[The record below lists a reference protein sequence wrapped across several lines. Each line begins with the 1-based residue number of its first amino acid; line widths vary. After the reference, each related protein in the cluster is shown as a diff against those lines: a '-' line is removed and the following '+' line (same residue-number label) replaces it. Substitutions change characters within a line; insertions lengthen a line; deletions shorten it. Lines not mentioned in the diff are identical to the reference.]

1 LGGRPRRVEEIEPV
15 NGHLTWRALRVDPG
29 GAGFREAA
37 GWWATAR
44 KTDAAPIRSGA
55 ETEKFLYYDAFAK
68 FDPKLEIRWK
78 KGGKVELRNAGDEPA
93 RHLLAIRVKD
103 GRCASAH
110 HPELKKGEAVTLD
123 TVGGRPALVDV
134 LVAAGLY
141 RKEAEGLVEIWSEEW
156 FGFDGARV
164 LSLVSREAYDRLLPL
179 EIRPEPAELQRV
191 LVAHVECL
199 DADAEE
205 EVSRRVEELASD
217 DPEKRKAAA
226 AALRARMPM
235 ATGLIREALKKADD
249 AEVRGTLEDLLRRQ
263 R

>member
-1 LGGRPRRVEEIEPV
+1 
-15 NGHLTWRALRVDPG
+15 
-29 GAGFREAA
+29 
-37 GWWATAR
+37 
-44 KTDAAPIRSGA
+44 
-55 ETEKFLYYDAFAK
+55 
-68 FDPKLEIRWK
+68 
-78 KGGKVELRNAGDEPA
+78 VELRNAGDEPA